1 MKDSSVLRAADG
13 LPGRVRS
20 AAERLSRAASCG
32 RTSGRCLRSA
42 APPFSDLPAPEAP
55 TGAAPPILAA
65 MTTRARRR
73 RAGRLWWPDLQLV
86 EVNGARL
93 CADEPSPEATRVTC
107 SCRIRC
113 WAPGCA
119 SDLGPLSGGR
129 PDAQDAGPAV
139 SLRVWT
145 VDRLTQRARRLSGAG

>member
-1 MKDSSVLRAADG
+1 M
-13 LPGRVRS
+13 RS

-73 RAGRLWWPDLQLV
+73 RAGRLGRPDLQLV
-86 EVNGARL
+86 EVNGARRGAL
-93 CADEPSPEATRVTC
+93 PGGDARHMLLQDSLLGALAVQV
-107 SCRIRC
+107 IWGLC
-113 WAPGCA
+113 WAA
-119 SDLGPLSGGR
+119 SRTLGTL
-129 PDAQDAGPAV
+129 D
-139 SLRVWT
+139 
-145 VDRLTQRARRLSGAG
+145 QR